1 MATALKPIA
10 HEDRLS
16 IVDHLDELRSRLI
29 ICAATLAIAFAFC
42 FWQNGALLDILN
54 KPLKDSTPTV
64 QKHSGN
70 GRLAQ
75 VAAAQKEVQK
85 GFTAMAGALR
95 VLGQASNLT
104 PARQRLLAQYTRQ
117 VSQAAA
123 ALPKTNPPR
132 VPITIGVSEPFTV
145 TLTIAAYFALL
156 FSLPLL
162 LYQAYAFVLPA
173 FSPRERRVVL
183 PLMLMAPLLFIVGVA
198 FGYELVVPP
207 AIRFLQNFNDTSF
220 DVLIQAKGYYSFVL
234 LTLLATGLVFQL
246 PIGLLGL
253 NAVGIL
259 SAAKLR
265 QSWRYAIVGI
275 AILAALL
282 PGVDPVTTTIEMV
295 PLLMLYGLS
304 ILLLT
309 IADRRRGDRDV
320 SAEVEPHDGDDS
332 DDA

>member
-10 HEDRLS
+10 HDDRLS
-16 IVDHLDELRSRLI
+16 IVDHLDELRTRLI
-29 ICAATLAIAFAFC
+29 VCAVALTVAFGFC
-42 FWQNGALLDILN
+42 FWQNQALLEILN
-54 KPLKDSTPTV
+54 KPLKDSTPTIE
-64 QKHSGN
+64 QHSGN

-75 VAAAQKEVQK
+75 VAAAQQEVQK
-85 GFTAMAGALR
+85 GFSAMAGALE
-95 VLGQASNLT
+95 VLGEASSLT
-104 PARQRLLAQYTRQ
+104 PGQQRLLAHYDRQ

-123 ALPKTNPPR
+123 ALPKTNPSR

-156 FSLPLL
+156 FALPLL

-173 FSPRERRVVL
+173 FSPRERRVAL
-183 PLMLMAPLLFIVGVA
+183 PMMLMAPLLFVCGVA

-207 AIRFLQNFNDTSF
+207 AIRFLQNFNDQSF

-234 LTLLATGLVFQL
+234 LTILATGLVFQL

-253 NAVGIL
+253 NAVGVL
-259 SAAKLR
+259 PASRLR

-275 AILAALL
+275 AVLAALL
-282 PGVDPVTTTIEMV
+282 PGVDPVTTSIEMV

-309 IADRRRGDRDV
+309 FADRRRGNRDAR
-320 SAEVEPHDGDDS
+320 AEVEPHEGDTS
-332 DDA
+332 DDD